1 MGFDS
6 MLCPSACRDC
16 IYLCLLNS
24 GTSFVA
30 GFAIFSVLGFM
41 AFEQGVDI
49 SMVAESGNL
58 NNSVFFMWCP
68 LCLFLKSQL
77 TCFARSWFGLHCI
90 STSCSY
96 DASVSAVVHMFL
108 PHDYSAGAWQWGES
122 TSSLMYMMCLTV
134 WKFQLGFIN
143 YCPDK
148 AIYSHI
154 LYPVKKYPL
163 FMTFVHAVYL
173 Y

>member
-1 MGFDS
+1 MEAIDVLICIYAGLNNRSALCVMGFDS

-68 LCLFLKSQL
+68 LCLFLHIKSQL

-134 WKFQLGFIN
+134 WAFQLGF
-143 YCPDK
+143 Y
-148 AIYSHI
+148 
-154 LYPVKKYPL
+154 
-163 FMTFVHAVYL
+163 
-173 Y
+173 